1 MKKKLPIFITVFILI
16 AVCVLGALWLFT
28 GTLKPESE
36 TKGVLLDKET
46 GEKSAYSIE
55 ILKYGEIESDY
66 VKRWI
71 DKYREDGIGGDGK
84 PVYFALYND
93 NQSAPMEM
101 YFYMPEAKSVMGDV
115 TLSNIRVNEW
125 GAAAVLTIDTKD
137 NISRTKDGAD
147 LILHIYVN
155 SPENA
160 KCRSVLPVING
171 DDKIPCGST
180 DFTKLK

>member
-1 MKKKLPIFITVFILI
+1 MKKRLIILVVILI
-16 AVCVLGALWLFT
+16 AAVCVFGAIWLFT
-28 GTLKPESE
+28 GISKTESE

-55 ILKYGEIESDY
+55 ILKYDEIESEY
-66 VKRWI
+66 VKKWI
-71 DKYREDGIGGDGK
+71 DKYKEDGIGADGK

-101 YFYMPEAKSVMGDV
+101 YFYMPEAKTVMGDI
-115 TLSNIRVNEW
+115 TLSDIRVKEW
-125 GAAAVLTIDTKD
+125 GAAAVLSIDTKD
-137 NISRTKDGAD
+137 DIGRTKDGTD

-180 DFTKLK
+180 DFTRFK